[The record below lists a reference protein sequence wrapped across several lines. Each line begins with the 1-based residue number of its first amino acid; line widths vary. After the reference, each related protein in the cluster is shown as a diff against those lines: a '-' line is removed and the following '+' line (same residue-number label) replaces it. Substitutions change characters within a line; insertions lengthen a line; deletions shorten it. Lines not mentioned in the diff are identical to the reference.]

1 MLYISIIAGGN
12 MAISS
17 ARWLGLSYFT
27 YFFCYGIYLPFWSVW
42 LKGSGLD
49 AEKIGLLLGCGM
61 VARFVGSLLIASQVK
76 NPSQLIVALR
86 LLALMTC
93 LFALGFWLGQQ
104 WIWLLLVMAGF
115 NLFFSPLVP
124 LSDAL
129 AATWTQQIGLAYGPV
144 RLWGSLAF
152 VISSALTGVL
162 VSAFSAQAI
171 LMLLSLGVFSM
182 LLGMM
187 LTPATHPQGS
197 ERRGAAGGGWQ
208 AWRQLLSENSVWRFM
223 LCVTL
228 LQGAH
233 AAYYGFSA
241 IWWQERGY
249 SASVIGYLWSLGVV
263 AEIIIFALS
272 QRLFHRW
279 SARDLLLLSGVCAV
293 IRWSLLGASTALP
306 LLIVAQILHCGSFTV
321 CHLAAMRF
329 IAGRQGAQVIR
340 LQSLYSA
347 LAMGG
352 GIALMTMI
360 CGVLFTHLQGHLF
373 WVMALVA
380 LPALFLRPAQDS
392 SK

>member
-1 MLYISIIAGGN
+1 
-12 MAISS
+12 MAIGS
-17 ARWLGLSYFT
+17 ARWLGLGYFT
-27 YFFCYGIYLPFWSVW
+27 YFFCYGIYLPFWGVW
-42 LKGSGLD
+42 LKGTGLD

-76 NPSQLIVALR
+76 NPGRLITVLR

-93 LFALGFWLGQQ
+93 LFAAGFWVGEQ
-104 WIWLLLVMAGF
+104 WMWLLTVMIGF

-162 VSAFSAQAI
+162 VSAYSSQAI
-171 LMLLSLGVFSM
+171 LLLLSVGVIAM
-182 LLGMM
+182 LAGMM
-187 LTPATHPQGS
+187 LRPATQPHGH
-197 ERRGAAGGGWQ
+197 ERQSAAGGGWQ
-208 AWRQLLSENSVWRFM
+208 EWRDLLRENAVWRFM

-241 IWWQERGY
+241 IWWQESGY
-249 SASVIGYLWSLGVV
+249 SASTVGYLWSLGVV
-263 AEIIIFALS
+263 AEIIVFALS
-272 QRLFHRW
+272 SRLFRRW
-279 SARDLLLLSGVCAV
+279 SARDLLLLSGICAL
-293 IRWSLLGASTALP
+293 IRWGLLGASTALP

-329 IAGRQGAQVIR
+329 IAARQGAEVIR

-352 GIALMTMI
+352 GIAVMTMI
-360 CGVLFTHLQGHLF
+360 CGVLFAHLQGHLF

-380 LPALFLRPAQDS
+380 LPALFLRPGYDS

>member
-1 MLYISIIAGGN
+1 
-12 MAISS
+12 MAIGS
-17 ARWLGLSYFT
+17 ARWLGLGYFT
-27 YFFCYGIYLPFWSVW
+27 YFFCYGIYLPFWGVW
-42 LKGSGLD
+42 LKGTGLD

-76 NPSQLIVALR
+76 NPGRLITALR

-93 LFALGFWLGQQ
+93 LFAAGFWIGEQ
-104 WIWLLLVMAGF
+104 WMWLLTVMIGF

-162 VSAFSAQAI
+162 VSAYSSQAI
-171 LMLLSLGVFSM
+171 LLLLSVGVIAM
-182 LLGMM
+182 LAGMM
-187 LTPATHPQGS
+187 LRPATQPQGH
-197 ERRGAAGGGWQ
+197 ERQSAAGGGWQ
-208 AWRQLLSENSVWRFM
+208 EWRALLRENAVWRFM

-241 IWWQERGY
+241 IWWQESGY
-249 SASVIGYLWSLGVV
+249 SASTVGYLWSLGVV
-263 AEIIIFALS
+263 AEIIVFALS
-272 QRLFHRW
+272 SRLFRRW
-279 SARDLLLLSGVCAV
+279 SARDLLLLSGICAL
-293 IRWSLLGASTALP
+293 IRWGLLGASTALP

-329 IAGRQGAQVIR
+329 IAARQGAEVIR

-352 GIALMTMI
+352 GIAIMTMI
-360 CGVLFTHLQGHLF
+360 CGVLFAHLQGHLF

-380 LPALFLRPAQDS
+380 LPALFLRPGYDS

>member
-1 MLYISIIAGGN
+1 
-12 MAISS
+12 MAIGS
-17 ARWLGLSYFT
+17 ARWLGLGYFT
-27 YFFCYGIYLPFWSVW
+27 YFFCYGIYLPFWGVW
-42 LKGSGLD
+42 LKGTGLD

-76 NPSQLIVALR
+76 NPSRLITALR

-93 LFALGFWLGQQ
+93 LFAAGFWVGEQ
-104 WIWLLLVMAGF
+104 WMWLLTVMIGF

-162 VSAFSAQAI
+162 VSAYSSQAI
-171 LMLLSLGVFSM
+171 LLLLSVGVIAM
-182 LLGMM
+182 LAGMM
-187 LTPATHPQGS
+187 LRPATQPQGH
-197 ERRGAAGGGWQ
+197 ERQSAAGGGWQ
-208 AWRQLLSENSVWRFM
+208 EWRDLLRENAVWRFM

-241 IWWQERGY
+241 IWWQESGY
-249 SASVIGYLWSLGVV
+249 SASTVGYLWSLGVV
-263 AEIIIFALS
+263 AEIIVFALS
-272 QRLFHRW
+272 SRLFRRW
-279 SARDLLLLSGVCAV
+279 SARDLLLLSGICAL
-293 IRWSLLGASTALP
+293 IRWGLLGASTALP

-329 IAGRQGAQVIR
+329 IAARQGAEVIR

-352 GIALMTMI
+352 GIAVMTMI
-360 CGVLFTHLQGHLF
+360 CGVLFAHLQGHLF

-380 LPALFLRPAQDS
+380 LPALFLRPGYDS

>member
-1 MLYISIIAGGN
+1 
-12 MAISS
+12 MAIGS
-17 ARWLGLSYFT
+17 ARWLGLGYFT
-27 YFFCYGIYLPFWSVW
+27 YFFCYGIYLPFWGVW
-42 LKGSGLD
+42 LKGTGLD

-76 NPSQLIVALR
+76 NPARLITALR
-86 LLALMTC
+86 LLALMSG
-93 LFALGFWLGQQ
+93 LFALGYWVGEQ
-104 WIWLLLVMAGF
+104 WMWLLAVMIGF

-162 VSAFSAQAI
+162 VSAWSSQAI
-171 LMLLSLGVFSM
+171 LLLLSLGVISM
-182 LLGMM
+182 LAGMM
-187 LTPATHPQGS
+187 LTPATQPQGH
-197 ERRGAAGGGWQ
+197 ERQGAAGGGW
-208 AWRQLLSENSVWRFM
+208 AVWRDLLRENAVWRFM

-241 IWWQERGY
+241 IWWQESGY
-249 SASVIGYLWSLGVV
+249 SASTVGYLWSLGVV
-263 AEIIIFALS
+263 AEILVFALS
-272 QRLFHRW
+272 NRLFRRW
-279 SARDLLLLSGVCAV
+279 SARDLLLLSGICAL
-293 IRWSLLGASTALP
+293 IRWGLLGASTALP

-329 IAGRQGAQVIR
+329 IAARQGAEVIR

-352 GIALMTMI
+352 GIAVMTMI

-380 LPALFLRPAQDS
+380 LPALFLRPRYDS
-392 SK
+392 SR

>member
-1 MLYISIIAGGN
+1 
-12 MAISS
+12 MAIGS
-17 ARWLGLSYFT
+17 ARWLGLGYFT
-27 YFFCYGIYLPFWSVW
+27 YFFCYGIYLPFWGVW
-42 LKGSGLD
+42 LKGTGLD

-76 NPSQLIVALR
+76 NPGRLITALR
-86 LLALMTC
+86 LLALMTS
-93 LFALGFWLGQQ
+93 LFAAGFWVGEQ
-104 WIWLLLVMAGF
+104 WMWLLTVMIGF

-162 VSAFSAQAI
+162 VSAYSSQAI
-171 LMLLSLGVFSM
+171 LLLLSVGVIAM
-182 LLGMM
+182 LAGMM
-187 LTPATHPQGS
+187 LRPATQPQGH
-197 ERRGAAGGGWQ
+197 ERQGAAGGWQ
-208 AWRQLLSENSVWRFM
+208 EWRDLLRENAVWRFM

-241 IWWQERGY
+241 IWWQESGY
-249 SASVIGYLWSLGVV
+249 SASTVGYLWSLGVV
-263 AEIIIFALS
+263 AEIIVFALS
-272 QRLFHRW
+272 NRLFRRW
-279 SARDLLLLSGVCAV
+279 RARDLLLLSGICAL
-293 IRWSLLGASTALP
+293 IRWGLLGASTALP

-329 IAGRQGAQVIR
+329 IAARQGAEVIR

-352 GIALMTMI
+352 GIAIMTMI
-360 CGVLFTHLQGHLF
+360 CGVLFAHLQGHLF

-380 LPALFLRPAQDS
+380 LPALFLRPGYDS

>member
-1 MLYISIIAGGN
+1 
-12 MAISS
+12 MAIGS
-17 ARWLGLSYFT
+17 ARWLGLGYFT
-27 YFFCYGIYLPFWSVW
+27 YFFCYGIYLPFWGVW
-42 LKGSGLD
+42 LKGTGLD

-76 NPSQLIVALR
+76 NPGRLITALR
-86 LLALMTC
+86 LLALMTS
-93 LFALGFWLGQQ
+93 LFAAGFWVGEQ
-104 WIWLLLVMAGF
+104 WMWLLTVMIGF

-162 VSAFSAQAI
+162 VSAYSSQAI
-171 LMLLSLGVFSM
+171 LLLLSVGVIAM
-182 LLGMM
+182 LAGMM
-187 LTPATHPQGS
+187 LRPATQPQGH
-197 ERRGAAGGGWQ
+197 ERQGAAGGGWQ
-208 AWRQLLSENSVWRFM
+208 EWRDLLRENALWRFM

-241 IWWQERGY
+241 IWWQESGY
-249 SASVIGYLWSLGVV
+249 SASTVGYLWSLGVV
-263 AEIIIFALS
+263 AEIIVFALS
-272 QRLFHRW
+272 NRLFRRW
-279 SARDLLLLSGVCAV
+279 RARDLLLLSGICAL
-293 IRWSLLGASTALP
+293 IRWGLLGASTALP

-329 IAGRQGAQVIR
+329 IAARQGAEVIR

-352 GIALMTMI
+352 GIAIMTMI
-360 CGVLFTHLQGHLF
+360 CGVLFALLQGHLF

-380 LPALFLRPAQDS
+380 LPALFLRPGYDS

>member
-1 MLYISIIAGGN
+1 
-12 MAISS
+12 MAIGS
-17 ARWLGLSYFT
+17 ARWLGLGYFT
-27 YFFCYGIYLPFWSVW
+27 YFFCYGIYLPFWGVW
-42 LKGSGLD
+42 LKGTGLD

-76 NPSQLIVALR
+76 NPGRLITALR
-86 LLALMTC
+86 LLALMTS
-93 LFALGFWLGQQ
+93 LFAAGFWVGEQ
-104 WIWLLLVMAGF
+104 WMWLLTVMIGF

-162 VSAFSAQAI
+162 VSAYSSQAI
-171 LMLLSLGVFSM
+171 LLLLSVGVIAM
-182 LLGMM
+182 LAGMM
-187 LTPATHPQGS
+187 LRPATQPQGH
-197 ERRGAAGGGWQ
+197 ERQGAAGGWQ
-208 AWRQLLSENSVWRFM
+208 EWRDLLRENAVWRFM

-241 IWWQERGY
+241 IWWQESGY
-249 SASVIGYLWSLGVV
+249 SASTVGYLWSLGVV
-263 AEIIIFALS
+263 AEIIVFALS
-272 QRLFHRW
+272 NRLFRRW
-279 SARDLLLLSGVCAV
+279 RARDLLLLSGICAL
-293 IRWSLLGASTALP
+293 IRWGLLGASTALP

-329 IAGRQGAQVIR
+329 IAARQGAEVIR

-352 GIALMTMI
+352 GIAIMTII
-360 CGVLFTHLQGHLF
+360 CGVLFAHLQGHLF

-380 LPALFLRPAQDS
+380 LPALFLRPGYDS

>member
-1 MLYISIIAGGN
+1 
-12 MAISS
+12 MAIGS
-17 ARWLGLSYFT
+17 ARWLGLGYFT
-27 YFFCYGIYLPFWSVW
+27 YFFCYGIYLPFWGVW
-42 LKGSGLD
+42 LKGTGLD

-76 NPSQLIVALR
+76 NPGRLITALR

-93 LFALGFWLGQQ
+93 LFAAGFWIGEQ
-104 WIWLLLVMAGF
+104 WMWLLTVMIGF

-162 VSAFSAQAI
+162 VSAYSSQAI
-171 LMLLSLGVFSM
+171 LLLLSVGVIAM
-182 LLGMM
+182 LAGMM
-187 LTPATHPQGS
+187 LRPVTQPQGH
-197 ERRGAAGGGWQ
+197 ERQSAAGGGWQ
-208 AWRQLLSENSVWRFM
+208 EWRDLLRENAVWRFM

-241 IWWQERGY
+241 IWWQESGY
-249 SASVIGYLWSLGVV
+249 SASTVGYLWSLGVV
-263 AEIIIFALS
+263 AEIIVFALS
-272 QRLFHRW
+272 SRLFRRW
-279 SARDLLLLSGVCAV
+279 SARDLLLLSGICAL
-293 IRWSLLGASTALP
+293 IRWGLLGASTALP

-329 IAGRQGAQVIR
+329 IAARQGAEVIR

-352 GIALMTMI
+352 GIAVMTMI
-360 CGVLFTHLQGHLF
+360 CGVLFAHLQGHLF

-380 LPALFLRPAQDS
+380 LPALFLRPGYDS